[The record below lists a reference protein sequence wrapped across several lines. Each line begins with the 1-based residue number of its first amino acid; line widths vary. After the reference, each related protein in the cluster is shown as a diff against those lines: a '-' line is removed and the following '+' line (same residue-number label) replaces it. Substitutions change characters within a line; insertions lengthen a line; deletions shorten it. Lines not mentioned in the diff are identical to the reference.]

1 MTTFVYIF
9 RTSDWMVT
17 VDFIMRLLSIIYVL
31 MHICDVEIDY
41 KKDRI
46 TKKTAVFKVV
56 FDVLA
61 MYIFVTF

>member
-1 MTTFVYIF
+1 
-9 RTSDWMVT
+9 MVT
-17 VDFIMRLLSIIYVL
+17 ADFLMRLLSIIYVL

-46 TKKTAVFKVV
+46 TKKTAVFKVA
-56 FDVLA
+56 FDALA

>member
-1 MTTFVYIF
+1 
-9 RTSDWMVT
+9 MVT
-17 VDFIMRLLSIIYVL
+17 ADLLMRLLSIIYVL

-46 TKKTAVFKVV
+46 TKKTAMFKVA
-56 FDVLA
+56 FDALA

>member
-1 MTTFVYIF
+1 MA
-9 RTSDWMVT
+9 T

-41 KKDRI
+41 KSEKI
-46 TKKTAVFKVV
+46 TKKTAIFKIA
-56 FDVLA
+56 FDILA

>member
-1 MTTFVYIF
+1 
-9 RTSDWMVT
+9 MVT
-17 VDFIMRLLSIIYVL
+17 IDFLMKLLSIIYVL

-46 TKKTAVFKVV
+46 TKKIAIFKIA

>member
-1 MTTFVYIF
+1 
-9 RTSDWMVT
+9 MVT
-17 VDFIMRLLSIIYVL
+17 VDFLMRLLSVIYVL

-41 KKDRI
+41 KSEKI
-46 TKKTAVFKVV
+46 TKKRALFKVA